1 MSTREKLV
9 AILFAANENNRSYYL
24 STTAKSLFSRCM
36 RLFFVYQRMDTYETL
51 MLHDYGFYKFEKF
64 KNYTE
69 HRNEGHPYLQPLFA
83 SRDQNITYD
92 ESSQMITACMKYYEL
107 KLKNKDYQGK
117 LASKIVKFLLLQF
130 GLTLGK
136 DKESTLKDLLSRLQS
151 HQPKNSEFIKKYSS
165 ENALLTII
173 SFIFNMLER
182 GKKYLLSSIAL
193 CMLILNS

>member
-1 MSTREKLV
+1 
-9 AILFAANENNRSYYL
+9 
-24 STTAKSLFSRCM
+24 M

-64 KNYTE
+64 KNFTE
-69 HRNEGHPYLQPLFA
+69 HRSEGLPYLQPLFS

-92 ESSQMITACMKYYEL
+92 ESSQMISACMKYYEL

-136 DKESTLKDLLSRLQS
+136 DKESTLKELLSQLRS
-151 HQPKNSEFIKKYSS
+151 H
-165 ENALLTII
+165 
-173 SFIFNMLER
+173 
-182 GKKYLLSSIAL
+182 
-193 CMLILNS
+193 